1 MGENHANLAVNGV
14 LGPKFS
20 SPAARFKGLRLGD
33 RVGQPRIGHP
43 GRHHHAVGSKGGV
56 TTPGQTQMGPCVSKR

>member
-1 MGENHANLAVNGV
+1 MGENHANFAVNGV

-43 GRHHHAVGSKGGV
+43 GRHHPWGADSSGVTDSMMVRNRPKKGG
-56 TTPGQTQMGPCVSKR
+56 